1 MKLNKKELCWSWFL
15 KGVKRASEDINTARK
30 GSLRDVFEALFIEV
44 EKLVEIFEL
53 EQIEEI

>member
-1 MKLNKKELCWSWFL
+1 LNKKELCWSWFL